1 MVEPQQISIL
11 VLVLI
16 EHFEVRGTL
25 SHFRRNGACWLIVHW
40 PISGC
45 EDFNSEFNV
54 SNLGTLFV
62 FSELCLQLLAESH
75 IFEHL
80 RHLVDL
86 VKPTLNFQLL
96 EHNFLGF
103 HRK

>member
-25 SHFRRNGACWLIVHW
+25 SHFRGDCACRLIVYW
-40 PISGC
+40 PISGR

-54 SNLGTLFV
+54 SNLGTLFIL
-62 FSELCLQLLAESH
+62 SELCLQLFAERH

-80 RHLVDL
+80 CHFVDL
-86 VKPTLNFQLL
+86 VKSTLNFQLL
-96 EHNFLGF
+96 EHDFLGF
-103 HRK
+103 H